1 MLFCSWRFVQFFAVV
16 FAVYWLAPWHRLRLT
31 VALPWR
37 RGTAGRAF
45 VLTGDEGRI
54 WWLLAASFY
63 FYASWSKPL
72 AFLIVASTL
81 LDYFI
86 GRGLEALHSSRL
98 RRALLVLSLTAN
110 LGLLCY
116 FKYSNFFL
124 ASLYDAFGWWH
135 DPSRPLLDI
144 LLPLGISFYTFEAIN
159 YIVEVYWRR
168 VPAER
173 NPAHLLFFVLF
184 FPHLIAGPIV
194 RARDFLPQIRRRKR
208 WSWGR
213 CQAGFELC
221 LLGLV
226 KKWVVADQLA
236 QFADPVFFTP
246 QLFCTSA
253 NWIALLAFTVQLYCD
268 FSAYSDMALGTAH
281 LLGYK
286 LAQNFN
292 MPYVATSVADYWRRN
307 HISLSTWLR
316 DYLFIPLS
324 IRGGRWQ
331 SGRWQTCRN
340 LLITMTLGGL
350 WHGASWNFVL
360 WGLLHGILLSI
371 HHLFRDVCQA
381 HPRLDRLLQTAPGTA
396 LRMALTFFCIYQGFV
411 LFRAPTFATARTM
424 YHCLWTPAAGMDI
437 VHPLGYQ
444 FFWVLVAGVILFHIF
459 GYYKLWERFSLRLPV
474 PVLATGYVLL
484 LTLCMTLAPVA
495 EKPFIY
501 FQF

>member
-1 MLFCSWRFVQFFAVV
+1 MLFCSWPFVQFFTVV

-37 RGTAGRAF
+37 RGAARPAF
-45 VLTGDEGRI
+45 VLTGDEGRV

-63 FYASWSKPL
+63 FYASWSRPL
-72 AFLIVASTL
+72 ALLIVASTL
-81 LDYFI
+81 VDYFI
-86 GRGLEALHSSRL
+86 GRGLEALQSSRL
-98 RRALLVLSLTAN
+98 RRALLLLSLTAN

-124 ASLYDAFGWWH
+124 TSLYDAFGWWH
-135 DPSRPLLDI
+135 DPSRPLLDVLI
-144 LLPLGISFYTFEAIN
+144 PVGISFYTFEAIN

-168 VPAER
+168 MPAER

-194 RARDFLPQIRRRKR
+194 RARDFLPQICRRKR
-208 WSWGR
+208 WNWGR
-213 CQAGFELC
+213 CQVGFELF

-236 QFADPVFFTP
+236 AYADPVFAAPGAYGTA
-246 QLFCTSA
+246 A
-253 NWIALLAFTVQLYCD
+253 NWAALLAFTVQLYCD
-268 FSAYSDMALGTAH
+268 ISGYSDMALGTAH

-286 LAQNFN
+286 LAPNFN
-292 MPYVATSVADYWRRN
+292 MPYLATSVADYWRRN

-324 IRGGRWQ
+324 MRGGRWR

-340 LLITMTLGGL
+340 LTITMTLGGL

-360 WGLLHGILLSI
+360 WGLLHGIMLSI
-371 HHLFRDVCQA
+371 HHLFRDFCKA
-381 HPRLDRLLQTAPGTA
+381 YPRLDRLLQTVPGTA
-396 LRMALTFFCIYQGFV
+396 LRMALTFFCVYQGLI
-411 LFRAPTFATARTM
+411 LFRATTFTTATAMFGR
-424 YHCLWTPAAGMDI
+424 LWLPVKGPA
-437 VHPLGYQ
+437 VFHLLGYP
-444 FFWVLVAGVILFHIF
+444 FLWVLVGGVALFHLA
-459 GYYKLWERFSLRLPV
+459 GHRGWWEKISLRLPT
-474 PVLATGYVLL
+474 PALASCYFLMLLLCMVLAPT
-484 LTLCMTLAPVA
+484 T
-495 EKPFIY
+495 EKPFLY